1 MAEID
6 TRRRDLIE
14 EFRRNPVGRHSPDLR
29 VLLNSLRNEQ
39 VGDSYV
45 LVCVEP
51 HRRWRLARKAAG
63 RGGRVRYVGDVE
75 FTSPE
80 QAEWEVF
87 RLLWRERTGEDV
99 P

>member
-1 MAEID
+1 MANID
-6 TRRRDLIE
+6 QNRRDLIE
-14 EFRRNPVGRHSPDLR
+14 EFKRAPVGRHSPDLR
-29 VLLNSLRNEQ
+29 VLLNTLRKGQKSE
-39 VGDSYV
+39 SWV

-51 HRRWRLARKAAG
+51 HRRWRLAKKAAG
-63 RGGRVRYVGDVE
+63 RGGAVRLVGDAV

-87 RLLWRERTGEDV
+87 KLLWRDRTGEDL